1 MTKKIQD
8 EGFGVTRLFLG
19 WIPQERHLRQ
29 NIPIC
34 FTAETNERYVEGTF
48 TVIVVVVV
56 LWSLLFSFVLHFS
69 QSEMR
74 CVVVVVAKALA
85 LTG

>member
-1 MTKKIQD
+1 MTKKIRD

-48 TVIVVVVV
+48 TVRVVVVV
-56 LWSLLFSFVLHFS
+56 VVIVVLICSSFQPVRDEMCGCGGG
-69 QSEMR
+69 QSPR
-74 CVVVVVAKALA
+74 
-85 LTG
+85 TYR